1 MSGHTATAGE
11 RLKRLVI
18 EVLLIDD
25 DEYLDANGPDEI
37 SSWDSLAAVTLASAI
52 EKEFGV
58 PVPPDD
64 MACFNTIGDIRQF
77 CRANGIDV

>member
-1 MSGHTATAGE
+1 MNGHTATADD
-11 RLKRLVI
+11 RLKRVI
-18 EVLLIDD
+18 VEVLLIDD

-37 SSWDSLAAVTLASAI
+37 ESWDSLAAVTLATAI
-52 EKEFGV
+52 EKEFGI

-64 MACFNTIGDIRQF
+64 MASFNTIGDIRQF